1 MGERLLEPFELYGWV
16 PDPSLTEDDNLMD
29 LLLLVTRTSTLKQG
43 SMACIL
49 VRPKAADNDD
59 DDNDDDDDLLSR
71 IQSIANNQ
79 ELYKADSSDIHAE
92 IAAIGLAARHGRS
105 TNQCTAYITM
115 PPCKKCFAAL
125 YSAGICRVVSV
136 HRPPACYAPF
146 GHVVSM
152 HGVTDINE
160 NRRRIQVYLDAA
172 AAVTNKVDD
181 EEEEEED
188 QKEGSTL
195 EESLL
200 LPDIAT

>member
-1 MGERLLEPFELYGWV
+1 MGDRLLEPFELYGWV
-16 PDPSLTEDDNLMD
+16 PDPSLPDDDNLMD
-29 LLLLVTRTSTLKQG
+29 LLLLVTRASTLKQG

-49 VRPKAADNDD
+49 LRPKAADNDN
-59 DDNDDDDDLLSR
+59 DNDDLLSR

-92 IAAIGLAARHGRS
+92 IAAIGHAARHGRS

-152 HGVTDINE
+152 RGVTDISQS
-160 NRRRIQVYLDAA
+160 RRRIQVYLDAA
-172 AAVTNKVDD
+172 AAVTNKVDEEEG
-181 EEEEEED
+181 EEEEEE
-188 QKEGSTL
+188 EGSTL

-200 LPDIAT
+200 LPDTVT